1 MPRIRIKN
9 IVDYDDD
16 NEDYCEQPQRR
27 QPRSQPQQQAPVFSV
42 TAIPMPFLIIGVL
55 AVPILTGMWRP
66 TVIMPQSPVIVN
78 NSNK

>member
-16 NEDYCEQPQRR
+16 NDDYYEQPRR
-27 QPRSQPQQQAPVFSV
+27 QPRSQPQQNHAPAFSF
-42 TAIPMPFLIIGVL
+42 TAIPVPFLIIGVF

>member
-16 NEDYCEQPQRR
+16 NDDYYEQPRR

-55 AVPILTGMWRP
+55 AVPILAGMWRP

>member
-16 NEDYCEQPQRR
+16 NEEYYEPPQRR
-27 QPRSQPQQQAPVFSV
+27 QPRSQPQQQTPTFSIA
-42 TAIPMPFLIIGVL
+42 AIPMPFLIIGVL